1 MKVSVCVV
9 LLLILSSMAE
19 GVQEEGDGKEAKFF
33 IKSYSTTTWTF
44 LSSFTSTVPYTC
56 YLSDDAAGDC
66 ATGRRL
72 RRSKKLSL
80 NHEATVTDLLSSTDE
95 GSLDVLDGLSNQE
108 EKLFFTL
115 WKTSSSTVTV
125 TTFSTN
131 RSVTISAS
139 LMCVYP
145 GLVVNQC

>member
-1 MKVSVCVV
+1 KVSVCVV

-56 YLSDDAAGDC
+56 YLSGGGLEGVIGAC
-66 ATGRRL
+66 AGRRL
-72 RRSKKLSL
+72 RHSKKLSS
-80 NHEATVTDLLSSTDE
+80 NHEATVTDLLSSTEE

-108 EKLFFTL
+108 ENY
-115 WKTSSSTVTV
+115 SSHCGRPPVAPSPSPPSPP
-125 TTFSTN
+125 TTPSP
-131 RSVTISAS
+131 SPPP
-139 LMCVYP
+139 LCVFI
-145 GLVVNQC
+145 LD

>member
-33 IKSYSTTTWTF
+33 IKNYSTITWTF

-56 YLSDDAAGDC
+56 YLSLAAAEGC

-72 RRSKKLSL
+72 RRSRSLSL

-139 LMCVYP
+139 LMCIYP
-145 GLVVNQC
+145 GIVANPC